1 MVQGCVGG
9 PKEGLVVPRTIF
21 LGVRAIP
28 DAPNAF
34 PGASQAF
41 QVGAHTVLTLVFRLK
56 IEAFQRGPAGVPK
69 GSDQLFSIGVMG
81 GMSHQARVSG

>member
-1 MVQGCVGG
+1 M
-9 PKEGLVVPRTIF
+9 VVPRTIF

-56 IEAFQRGPAGVPK
+56 TEAFQRGPEGVPK
-69 GSDQLFSIGVMG
+69 GSDLADQLFSIGVMG
-81 GMSHQARVSG
+81 GMSHQVWVSG